1 MLAPGYPSGERGSAD
16 AFIATQA
23 AADGCQPP
31 NLPKPPPG
39 RNISHARAFLGNRE
53 TFGLLNHMFSGEVKR
68 WIILMDIFVQ
78 CHI

>member
-23 AADGCQPP
+23 AADGCHPP
-31 NLPKPPPG
+31 NLPKPPPAATF
-39 RNISHARAFLGNRE
+39 RTLVRFLARE
-53 TFGLLNHMFSGEVKR
+53 TFGRLNHVFSGEVKR
-68 WIILMDIFVQ
+68 WIISMDIFVQ

>member
-1 MLAPGYPSGERGSAD
+1 MLAPGYPSGERGSAV
-16 AFIATQA
+16 AFIAT
-23 AADGCQPP
+23 AADGCLPQTSP
-31 NLPKPPPG
+31 NLPLLAATF
-39 RNISHARAFLGNRE
+39 RTLVRFLARE